1 MLTPSEHPDHHGP
14 RAALSREPGV
24 LRPVASA
31 VATSS
36 NGVQAPSRSELH
48 ELLRQHGDRFQPIL
62 SALRDQPWQEL
73 VTSRDLLD
81 RVAGEGID
89 WSERTLRLY
98 LAEMADLH
106 LIERHGRKGYS
117 LTVAGVEIAQELTVA
132 RRLGSIRAKM
142 EETVCQLT
150 FDPETAS
157 GLVSVNSYVIPR
169 EVLAAHL
176 DGIEA
181 VYRAGLAVGERLLV
195 VGPGGDILGRP
206 VPAGHIGLGTPCSIS
221 IARCILARGI
231 PSTPVFGGLLQIAG
245 GEPEHVLEMIR
256 YDATTLSPNEIFIR
270 ANLTS
275 VDRAARTGSGAI
287 TASYRE
293 VPAAALPA
301 LRELAHDC
309 AEAGFPGILLI
320 GRPGQPLLNVPP
332 SEGRV
337 GVMIATGLNPV
348 ACLWENDRRIDIRP
362 MVGPVDYARLVPWR
376 DLRARIAMLAA

>member
-1 MLTPSEHPDHHGP
+1 VLKH
-14 RAALSREPGV
+14 ALSEPSARDTRESAPVRDVPDVRTTGPV
-24 LRPVASA
+24 LPPPTR
-31 VATSS
+31 
-36 NGVQAPSRSELH
+36 QELQD
-48 ELLRQHGDRFQPIL
+48 LLRLHGDRFQPIL

-73 VTSRDLLD
+73 VTSRALLD
-81 RVAGEGID
+81 RLAGEGID

-98 LAEMADLH
+98 LAEMADLR

-117 LTVAGVEIAQELTVA
+117 LTAPGSEIAQELTMA

-150 FDPETAS
+150 YDPETAS

-169 EVLAAHL
+169 EVLTAHL

-181 VYRAGLAVGERLLV
+181 VYRAGLAVGERLLLV
-195 VGPGGDILGRP
+195 PPGGEILGRP
-206 VPAGHIGLGTPCSIS
+206 VPLGHIGLGTPCSIS

-245 GEPEHVLEMIR
+245 GQPEHVLEMIR

-275 VDRAARTGSGAI
+275 VDRAARTGTGAI
-287 TASYRE
+287 TVSYRE

-301 LRELAHDC
+301 LRQLAHDC
-309 AEAGFPGILLI
+309 SEAGMPGILLI
-320 GRPGQPLLNVPP
+320 GRPGQALLNVPP

-362 MVGPVDYARLVPWR
+362 MVAPVDYSRLIPWR
-376 DLRARIAMLAA
+376 ELRSRIALLAA